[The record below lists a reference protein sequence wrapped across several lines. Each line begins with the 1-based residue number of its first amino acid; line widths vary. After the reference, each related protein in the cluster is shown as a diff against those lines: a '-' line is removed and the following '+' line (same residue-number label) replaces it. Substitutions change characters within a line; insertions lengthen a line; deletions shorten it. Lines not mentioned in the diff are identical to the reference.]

1 MFTLK
6 KSCYSFSFLG
16 SFPYLCV
23 RKREMPMKKKM
34 KKTEGKLKW

>member
-16 SFPYLCV
+16 PSPYLSV
-23 RKREMPMKKKM
+23 SKREMLKKKKEVKM
-34 KKTEGKLKW
+34 ERKT